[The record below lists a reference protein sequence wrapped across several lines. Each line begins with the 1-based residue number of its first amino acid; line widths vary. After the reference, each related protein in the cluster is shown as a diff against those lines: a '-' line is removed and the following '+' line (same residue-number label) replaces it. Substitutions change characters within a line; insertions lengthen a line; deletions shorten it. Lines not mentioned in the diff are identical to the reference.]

1 MKLQTG
7 IGLLRIAFYELF
19 SSVATDQWNKTGM
32 FNDTANG
39 ESTRNCKI
47 LTALITFDLKLNWWY
62 VGSLLLLAKEK
73 SDIFGRFCT
82 LRETWGGG
90 SKYGNTAT
98 K

>member
-1 MKLQTG
+1 MSWAFPLIKSQFSPMKLQTG

-47 LTALITFDLKLNWWY
+47 LIALITFGLKL
-62 VGSLLLLAKEK
+62 K
-73 SDIFGRFCT
+73 
-82 LRETWGGG
+82 
-90 SKYGNTAT
+90 
-98 K
+98 

>member
-47 LTALITFDLKLNWWY
+47 LIALITFDLKLKWWY
-62 VGSLLLLAKEK
+62 VGSLLLLAKHEK
-73 SDIFGRFCT
+73 FWRDVILGQ
-82 LRETWGGG
+82 REIW
-90 SKYGNTAT
+90 YLW
-98 K
+98 